1 MRLAFIM
8 EKKYPPYAKWF
19 GTAFRQLNCAARLEP
34 ALTNTL
40 HAASWQDR
48 EAGLCSAY
56 EIIAGMHNSLG
67 ITDPVV
73 AKVSQFWSRPFK
85 IIWGEKIAL
94 AIIQQIKDT
103 KIVPLTKKSLIGS
116 IDIISDNTD
125 MLEDPSLRTILKALY
140 E

>member
-1 MRLAFIM
+1 M
-8 EKKYPPYAKWF
+8 
-19 GTAFRQLNCAARLEP
+19 
-34 ALTNTL
+34 
-40 HAASWQDR
+40 
-48 EAGLCSAY
+48 
-56 EIIAGMHNSLG
+56 
-67 ITDPVV
+67 V

-94 AIIQQIKDT
+94 AIIQQIKDPE
-103 KIVPLTKKSLIGS
+103 IVPLTKKSLIGS